1 MKFKNVLI
9 IVVTLLVLLCIS
21 SCDDDNI
28 ENESISHTAHEIST
42 SDTENN
48 YTRENESKNESES
61 ESEKKTEEEG
71 IELPAIK
78 VP

>member
-1 MKFKNVLI
+1 MKFKSVLI
-9 IVVTLLVLLCIS
+9 IVVALLALLCIA

-28 ENESISHTAHEIST
+28 ENESIAHTAHEIST

-48 YTRENESKNESES
+48 YTHENESES
-61 ESEKKTEEEG
+61 ELEKKTEEEG